1 MQRRG
6 RRPFRP
12 AAAALSWRA
21 HARGAARRAGVPLR
35 ARTLAAE
42 ASLAHKVDLRP
53 GSAVARLRGA
63 ATRGLAAAR
72 RVQGGDLLRSLT
84 PSGASAHI
92 AEMTRERPPPP
103 PPSRTN

>member
-1 MQRRG
+1 VLTR
-6 RRPFRP
+6 
-12 AAAALSWRA
+12 ALA
-21 HARGAARRAGVPLR
+21 ARGAGVPLR
-35 ARTLAAE
+35 DRTLAAE

-63 ATRGLAAAR
+63 AARGLAAAR